1 MTDTKENIL
10 MTSLRLFAQDGY
22 EAVSVSK
29 IAGELGMTKGA
40 LYKHYKNKRAIFDS
54 IFERLCR
61 LDIERSK
68 EAGMPEQKV
77 NEVPVFQS
85 ASVESVKAYMV
96 SQFYYWTEDET
107 ACNFRKMLT
116 LEQYRNPEMTKLYQK
131 VLTGGPVSF
140 VEALFHEM
148 MEQGT
153 LRSGS
158 PRQMAVEFFAPFY
171 LLLSLSD
178 AAPDKEEKKKI
189 NNLFL
194 AHIDCFTGKYAAEE
208 P

>member
-40 LYKHYKNKRAIFDS
+40 LYKHYKNKHAIFDS

-68 EAGMPEQKV
+68 EAGLPEQKL
-77 NEVPVFQS
+77 NESPFFQS

-96 SQFYYWTEDET
+96 SQFFYWTEDET

-131 VLTGGPVSF
+131 VLTGGPVAF
-140 VEALFHEM
+140 METLFYEM

-158 PRQMAVEFFAPFY
+158 PEQMAIEFYAPFY
-171 LLLSLSD
+171 LLLNLSD
-178 AAPDKEEKKKI
+178 AARDKEEKDKI
-189 NNLFL
+189 KNLFL
-194 AHIDCFTGKYAAEE
+194 THIDCFTEKYAAEE